1 MEQKLKD
8 KALTFERLE
17 NAPTK
22 LLEKPFCQELLSLDE
37 LWVNLLLRMLTP
49 STFVVFCIRLSFSD
63 AEVAKNS
70 F

>member
-37 LWVNLLLRMLTP
+37 L
-49 STFVVFCIRLSFSD
+49 
-63 AEVAKNS
+63 
-70 F
+70 